1 MNRNEINVNFKNR
14 YKRTSTSKVV
24 EKNTAKIMKSGTL
37 SVFATPAMVAL
48 MEEASCMALKDYLE
62 EGEGTVG
69 IKLDISHIAPTA
81 LDDVVIAIATLD
93 KIEGRKLTFIVEAK
107 DTHKVIGKGIHER
120 FIINNEK
127 FMNKLQKN

>member
-1 MNRNEINVNFKNR
+1 MLKEGMNFTQN
-14 YKRTSTSKVV
+14 KVV
-24 EKNTAKIMKSGTL
+24 KESETAAKVASGALEVFSTPMLIAFMESTAFTL
-37 SVFATPAMVAL
+37 AQKEL
-48 MEEASCMALKDYLE
+48 
-62 EGEGTVG
+62 GEGDTTVG
-69 IKLDISHIAPTA
+69 ISVNIKHLKANLIGDELTCT
-81 LDDVVIAIATLD
+81 ATLD